1 MRRPKKRR
9 FTTPRPAPACSY
21 RGAHHTEARASDE
34 ATAKVREKVE
44 RGVTKLKPCRRMA
57 TRAENLS
64 RPGLA
69 CLPLVSTWMLL
80 RSFVTPA

>member
-1 MRRPKKRR
+1 MSEAIRP
-9 FTTPRPAPACSY
+9 PRPASECSY
-21 RGAHHTEARASDE
+21 RGTNHTEVMASDK
-34 ATAKVREKVE
+34 ATAKVRKKVD

-57 TRAENLS
+57 TRAENIS

-69 CLPLVSTWMLL
+69 CLPIVSTWMLL